1 MTKAKWEVIPADES
15 TVKRLEYGLGIS
27 RITARVLAARGIA
40 DETEAKTFL
49 EPSLDNLSDP
59 MMLPDVEPALERLVD
74 AVTNDDHIMVIGHD
88 DVDGITA
95 STIVFGSLREVG
107 ADVSYYIPDSPT
119 EGIGLSH
126 KIVDRFKKIG
136 VSLII
141 TVDCG
146 VSNVDGVAYAGS
158 LGIDTIVTDHHEPPD
173 ELPEAV
179 GVIDA
184 KREDSGYGFRDL
196 AGCGVAFRFMEAFAE
211 RYRRIG
217 SPPSLDGMLG
227 MAALGS
233 FADRVPLKKEN
244 RIIVSQGIK
253 EVLNKRLVSFTT
265 LRSHIWVDEGST
277 MTEVLSKIVPVIGAS
292 RSHDG
297 GNLGCELL
305 LSGEPDDAEE
315 IMASLVM
322 ESEHRREKGR
332 RALDRVRGQLS
343 GRDLES
349 PRALV
354 AAVGHLPNK
363 TVGYCT
369 SRLAARL
376 NKPVILISQKGG
388 IGNGEARGPKG
399 VDLVAALRAH
409 KDYFIDYGGHKQ
421 AAGFS
426 IEESKIAELSEKLA
440 AYLEDN
446 VDPAVIQKKVIIDSK
461 LGYDELTPSGLRSLL
476 CLEPF
481 GEENRR
487 PVFLLESL
495 QPSVLKK
502 IDGAWKM
509 GEIVLIGDALAS
521 QQGSFSEEKLSL
533 VISPFGDG
541 STKAVEVI
549 DWKRTR

>member
-1 MTKAKWEVIPADES
+1 MTDAKWEVVPADES

-27 RITARVLAARGIA
+27 RIAARVLAARGIA
-40 DETEAKTFL
+40 DETEAKSFL
-49 EPSLDNLSDP
+49 NPRLENLSDP
-59 MMLPDVEPALERLVD
+59 MMLPDVEPALERLVE
-74 AVTNDDHIMVIGHD
+74 AVTNDDHIMVLGHD

-95 STIVFGSLREVG
+95 STIVFGAVREVG

-119 EGIGLSH
+119 EGIGLSP

-146 VSNVDGVAYAGS
+146 VSNAEGVAYAGS

-173 ELPEAV
+173 DLPEAV

-184 KREDSGYGFRDL
+184 KRKGSRYEFRDL

-233 FADRVPLKKEN
+233 FADRVPLVKEN

-253 EVLNKRLVSFTT
+253 EVLNKRLVPFAT
-265 LRSHIWVDEGST
+265 LRSHIWVDESST
-277 MTEVLSKIVPVIGAS
+277 MTEVLSRIVPVIGAS
-292 RSHDG
+292 RSHEG

-305 LSGEPDDAEE
+305 LSREPEDAEE
-315 IMASLVM
+315 IIASLVV
-322 ESEHRREKGR
+322 ESEHKREKAR
-332 RALDRVRGQLS
+332 RALDKVMSQLS

-369 SRLAARL
+369 SRLAEQL
-376 NKPVILISQKGG
+376 NKPVILISQKDGL
-388 IGNGEARGPKG
+388 GNGEARGPKG
-399 VDLVAALRAH
+399 VDLVDALRAH

-426 IEESKIAELSEKLA
+426 IEESKIGELSEKLA
-440 AYLEDN
+440 AYLEDK
-446 VDPAVIQKKVIIDSK
+446 VDPSVIQKRVVIDSK
-461 LGYDELTPSGLRSLL
+461 LGHEELTPAGLRSLL

-481 GEENRR
+481 GEDNRR

-495 QPSVLKK
+495 RPGVLK
-502 IDGAWKM
+502 DNNGTWKM
-509 GEIVLIGDALAS
+509 GEVVLIGDALAS
-521 QQGSFSEEKLSL
+521 QQDWLSEERLSL
-533 VISPFGDG
+533 VVSPFGDG
-541 STKAVEVI
+541 GTKAVEVV